1 MPWKKDLA
9 KLKQD
14 LGKEETPPGKA
25 TPPPK
30 AKTLHPVSRSI
41 EEEDNIFLNAMGLRP
56 RSGDQAPA
64 ATALAGKAEPAMH
77 PEPVRPGAP
86 LQAAPIQAA
95 PMQAAPMQAAPMQAA
110 PIQAAPAPVS
120 VKAEFTSAMSD
131 LKGLK
136 PLKPAMGQEQPAAPA
151 RTAQAAPAEP
161 VPAQTPA
168 RTEPAPEPLPSPTAA
183 PIAPGPAAPSQVQI
197 HLAAGM
203 AIVVDGSL
211 DLKGHARS
219 DAEER
224 LKERLL
230 DGYALGWRTLHVL
243 VGPSEELRQM
253 VLDLLKS
260 PAGRCVARYAQAPV
274 PMGGPQGWVLY
285 FRGPGTPEN

>member
-14 LGKEETPPGKA
+14 LGKEETPPAQA

-30 AKTLHPVSRSI
+30 ARKDYPVSSSI
-41 EEEDNIFLNAMGLRP
+41 EEEDNIFLSAMGLRP
-56 RSGDQAPA
+56 KPGGRQPVAALPA
-64 ATALAGKAEPAMH
+64 ASLEAAPPPVPR
-77 PEPVRPGAP
+77 PEPVPAAS
-86 LQAAPIQAA
+86 QA
-95 PMQAAPMQAAPMQAA
+95 
-110 PIQAAPAPVS
+110 
-120 VKAEFTSAMSD
+120 KAEFSSAMGD

-136 PLKPAMGQEQPAAPA
+136 PMKPALG
-151 RTAQAAPAEP
+151 R
-161 VPAQTPA
+161 
-168 RTEPAPEPLPSPTAA
+168 TAA
-183 PIAPGPAAPSQVQI
+183 PPPAAAAEAPAPDPAAQAQPPAPPAPPAQAEPPEPPSIPEASGPAAPLQVQI

-224 LKERLL
+224 LKERIL
-230 DGYALGWRTLHVL
+230 DGYALGWRTLHVV
-243 VGPSEELRQM
+243 VGASEELRQM

-260 PAGRCVARYAQAPV
+260 PAGSCVARYAQAPV
-274 PMGGPQGWVLY
+274 PMGGPQAWILY
-285 FRGPGTPEN
+285 FRGPAALEN

>member
-30 AKTLHPVSRSI
+30 AKTPHPVSSSI
-41 EEEDNIFLNAMGLRP
+41 EEEDNIFLSAMGLRP
-56 RSGDQAPA
+56 RSMDPAPA
-64 ATALAGKAEPAMH
+64 AAPGPGKAGPAKH
-77 PEPVRPGAP
+77 PEPVQPGAP
-86 LQAAPIQAA
+86 SPAAPIQSAA
-95 PMQAAPMQAAPMQAA
+95 P
-110 PIQAAPAPVS
+110 QAAPAPVS
-120 VKAEFTSAMSD
+120 VKAEFTSAMGD

-136 PLKPAMGQEQPAAPA
+136 PLKPAMGQEQPAPPA
-151 RTAQAAPAEP
+151 RPVQATPAEP
-161 VPAQTPA
+161 APV
-168 RTEPAPEPLPSPTAA
+168 RTEPAPEPEPLPAPAAA
-183 PIAPGPAAPSQVQI
+183 PMAQEASAPSQVQI

-203 AIVVDGSL
+203 AIVVDGNL

-274 PMGGPQGWVLY
+274 PMGGPQGWILY